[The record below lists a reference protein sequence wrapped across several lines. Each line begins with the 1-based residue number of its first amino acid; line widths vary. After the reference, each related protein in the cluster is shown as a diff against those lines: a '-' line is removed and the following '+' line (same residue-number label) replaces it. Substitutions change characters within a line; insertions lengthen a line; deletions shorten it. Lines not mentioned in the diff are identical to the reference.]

1 MVFSNGSRLSKPES
15 QSLCQNVLEKVM
27 FSFKIKDVKVKGIKN
42 EYFLPRS
49 LLMSIIFFPEAR
61 GAGCIYLFAS
71 LTWGLV
77 RVWPIILPVT
87 ATVSRL

>member
-15 QSLCQNVLEKVM
+15 QSLCQNILEKVM

-49 LLMSIIFFPEAR
+49 LLISIIFFLEAR
-61 GAGCIYLFAS
+61 GASCIYLLAS

>member
-1 MVFSNGSRLSKPES
+1 
-15 QSLCQNVLEKVM
+15 M

-49 LLMSIIFFPEAR
+49 LLMSIIFFPEGR
-61 GAGCIYLFAS
+61 GASCIYLFAS

-77 RVWPIILPVT
+77 SVWPIILPVT

>member
-15 QSLCQNVLEKVM
+15 QSLCQNILEKVM

-61 GAGCIYLFAS
+61 GATCIYLLAS
-71 LTWGLV
+71 LTWVLV

>member
-1 MVFSNGSRLSKPES
+1 
-15 QSLCQNVLEKVM
+15 M

>member
-15 QSLCQNVLEKVM
+15 QSLCQNILEKVM

-61 GAGCIYLFAS
+61 GASCIYLFAS

-77 RVWPIILPVT
+77 SVWPIILPVT